1 MDWGFADEPDGPS
14 DWPMC
19 AIGGLVPAHYSRD
32 SACWY
37 ERLIADLE
45 AAATLDSFQRR
56 IHLLGVGRPSWVLAS
71 PLVMSFDSSGPAR
84 LALIGFD
91 QGIGRAY
98 TDAYGLSVAKLRR
111 SREARLVYHVADY
124 RARVGL
130 PWQRVDAEALLDDRE
145 LALIPAADLE
155 HWDQVALA

>member
-1 MDWGFADEPDGPS
+1 M
-14 DWPMC
+14 
-19 AIGGLVPAHYSRD
+19 L
-32 SACWY
+32 
-37 ERLIADLE
+37 
-45 AAATLDSFQRR
+45 AA
-56 IHLLGVGRPSWVLAS
+56 

-98 TDAYGLSVAKLRR
+98 TDAYGFSVAKLRR

-130 PWQRVDAEALLDDRE
+130 PWQPVDAAALLDDRE

>member
-1 MDWGFADEPDGPS
+1 M
-14 DWPMC
+14 
-19 AIGGLVPAHYSRD
+19 
-32 SACWY
+32 
-37 ERLIADLE
+37 
-45 AAATLDSFQRR
+45 
-56 IHLLGVGRPSWVLAS
+56 LAS
-71 PLVMSFDSSGPAR
+71 PLVMRFDSSGPAR

-98 TDAYGLSVAKLRR
+98 TDAYGLSVAKLRC

-124 RARVGL
+124 RVRVGL

-145 LALIPAADLE
+145 LALIPAADPE

>member
-1 MDWGFADEPDGPS
+1 
-14 DWPMC
+14 
-19 AIGGLVPAHYSRD
+19 
-32 SACWY
+32 
-37 ERLIADLE
+37 
-45 AAATLDSFQRR
+45 
-56 IHLLGVGRPSWVLAS
+56 VLAS
-71 PLVMSFDSSGPAR
+71 PLVMRFDSSGPAR

-98 TDAYGLSVAKLRR
+98 TDAYGLSIAKLCR

-130 PWQRVDAEALLDDRE
+130 SWQRVDAEALLDDRE
-145 LALIPAADLE
+145 LALIPVADGACAGAKRYLE